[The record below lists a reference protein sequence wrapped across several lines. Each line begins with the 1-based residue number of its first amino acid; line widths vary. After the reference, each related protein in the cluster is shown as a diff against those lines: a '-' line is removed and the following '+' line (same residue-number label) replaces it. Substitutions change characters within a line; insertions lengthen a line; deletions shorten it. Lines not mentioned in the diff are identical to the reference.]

1 MERIIAQIQWNLFEK
16 SSSLHPVPSTE
27 VNGKQSL
34 SDDRDQASTKSD
46 EHIMI
51 SYNSASRELCLNIKT
66 KLENFGYRVWIDVVN
81 MHGSS
86 IDAMAQAVENSMCV
100 LMCVTEKYRQSN
112 PCQCEAKYAFNLK
125 KNIIPLIMQKG
136 YGQMKGWLG
145 FIMGDKI
152 FVDFSKYEFEVCIKK
167 LKNELDALLCNT
179 EKTSAATLTYA
190 QIAITPAPNSDLV
203 HTKLAKNLSPINN
216 VAKAWTENEVSAW
229 FIENALN
236 NSIFAFLRPCT
247 GAILF
252 QMFKMRNDAPEFY
265 FQTLKS
271 IYDLKFSDLLLFT
284 SCLENLFTISKNL

>member
-1 MERIIAQIQWNLFEK
+1 MSKKDVNKINDAGDKLVFQNMERIIAQIQWNLFEK

-125 KNIIPLIMQKG
+125 KNYLVLPTI
-136 YGQMKGWLG
+136 
-145 FIMGDKI
+145 KI
-152 FVDFSKYEFEVCIKK
+152 HIE
-167 LKNELDALLCNT
+167 LKNVVLKLLLCN
-179 EKTSAATLTYA
+179 
-190 QIAITPAPNSDLV
+190 
-203 HTKLAKNLSPINN
+203 
-216 VAKAWTENEVSAW
+216 
-229 FIENALN
+229 F
-236 NSIFAFLRPCT
+236 
-247 GAILF
+247 
-252 QMFKMRNDAPEFY
+252 
-265 FQTLKS
+265 
-271 IYDLKFSDLLLFT
+271 
-284 SCLENLFTISKNL
+284 

>member
-1 MERIIAQIQWNLFEK
+1 
-16 SSSLHPVPSTE
+16 
-27 VNGKQSL
+27 
-34 SDDRDQASTKSD
+34 
-46 EHIMI
+46 MI
-51 SYNSASRELCLNIKT
+51 SYNCASRELCLNIKQ
-66 KLENFGYRVWIDVVN
+66 KLEDFGYKVWIDVVN

-112 PCQCEAKYAFNLK
+112 PCQGEAKYAFNLK
-125 KNIIPLIMQKG
+125 KSIIPLIMQKG

-152 FVDFSKYEFEVCIKK
+152 YIDFSKYEFDACIQK

-179 EKTSAATLTYA
+179 EKTSDATLKQDKIVVT
-190 QIAITPAPNSDLV
+190 TAPNTDLAHV
-203 HTKLAKNLSPINN
+203 KLAKSTSLTNN
-216 VAKAWTENEVSAW
+216 IADAWGEDEVNTW
-229 FIENALN
+229 FTKNALN
-236 NSIFAFLRPCT
+236 KAIFAFLRPCT

-284 SCLENLFTISKNL
+284 SCLEKLFTMSKSL